1 MVRAVRPAAS
11 VNPNNFRFS
20 AVARRALMMP
30 MRLAW
35 IIGMICSFAAWAA
48 APAVPTQYA
57 WQRNAMYVYRVNI
70 ESAEE
75 GYQPSLRG
83 DVVYLCR
90 ASNPH
95 GFTLRCYNFAV
106 LQRHSK
112 SGRRFPPFGVFQM
125 GWRFFDGKQVGRQ
138 TRPPVDVV
146 FRPNGELLARAGVA
160 SRVFDLNDPSRLV
173 LDRLG
178 SETETKW
185 TTVENVKIIH
195 ERRAS
200 QPGTGRLVR
209 LDKTPLT
216 GLLTVNYQRRAGT
229 LFQTLAL
236 STRVVPSRVRVQV
249 EGTGRTTFNEEGIP
263 AQFAWKGIITD
274 HDGATER
281 KVPLKIFYQLLSGS
295 EAARVLRSPAPATRS
310 QRRPIAAA
318 EMKKLLVDLQQ
329 RLSAGR
335 PKALER
341 LVVGDPRGT
350 SPAQRD
356 KVSAALVNVLGD
368 SDPFLRRDAA
378 RALANWGS
386 AASVLALIARLN
398 DPQMTVRWAVI
409 DALGSLRDPRGMEP
423 VVRHLGSG
431 REIAAAVNALQFFGR
446 AVPGIEPHL
455 LSLMKNKNSTVRV
468 ETSRLLAVFGTD
480 KSAPTLTLAAKD
492 ADAEVAK
499 AASAALVAIRKRTR
513 PQ

>member
-1 MVRAVRPAAS
+1 MVRPVRLAAS

-20 AVARRALMMP
+20 AMVRRALMMS
-30 MRLAW
+30 MRLALM
-35 IIGMICSFAAWAA
+35 IGMICSLAAWAA
-48 APAVPTQYA
+48 APTEYA

-160 SRVFDLNDPSRLV
+160 SRMFDLNDPSLLV

-178 SETETKW
+178 LKTETEW
-185 TTVENVKIIH
+185 TATETVKIVH
-195 ERRAS
+195 ERRVS
-200 QPGTGRLVR
+200 IPGSGRLVR

-216 GLLTVNYQRRAGT
+216 GALRVKYQRKAGI
-229 LFQTLAL
+229 LFQTFAL
-236 STRVVPSRVRVQV
+236 STRVVPSRVHVQL
-249 EGTGRTTFNEEGIP
+249 EGTGRTTFNKAGIP
-263 AQFAWKGIITD
+263 EQFAWEGIITD
-274 HDGATER
+274 HDGENER
-281 KVPLKIFYQLLSGS
+281 TVPLKISYQLLSGN
-295 EAARVLRSPAPATRS
+295 EAMLVLRPPAPATRS
-310 QRRPIAAA
+310 ERRPIAAGDLG
-318 EMKKLLVDLQQ
+318 KLLVNVQQ
-329 RLSAGR
+329 RLTDRR
-335 PKALER
+335 PKALAR
-341 LVVGDPRGT
+341 LVVGDPRGVN
-350 SPAQRD
+350 PAQRD
-356 KVSAALVNVLGD
+356 QVVAALVHILRD

-378 RALANWGS
+378 RALANWGD
-386 AASVLALIARLN
+386 AASISALIARLN
-398 DPQMTVRWAVI
+398 DPQMTVRWAAI

-423 VVRHLGSG
+423 VAQHLGSG
-431 REIAAAVNALQFFGR
+431 REISAAVNALQFFGR

-455 LSLMKNKNSTVRV
+455 LPLMKNKNSTVRV
-468 ETSRLLAVFGTD
+468 ETARLLAAFGTG
-480 KSAPTLTLAAKD
+480 KSVLPLALAAKD
-492 ADAEVAK
+492 TDAAVAK
-499 AASAALVAIRKRTR
+499 AASAALEAIRKRTR
-513 PQ
+513 PK

>member
-1 MVRAVRPAAS
+1 MVRPVRLAAS

-20 AVARRALMMP
+20 AMARRALMML

-35 IIGMICSFAAWAA
+35 MIGMICSLAAWAA

-146 FRPNGELLARAGVA
+146 FRTNGELLARAGVA

-295 EAARVLRSPAPATRS
+295 EVARVLRSPAPATRS

-356 KVSAALVNVLGD
+356 KVSASLVNVLGD

-409 DALGSLRDPRGMEP
+409 DALGSLRDPRGMAP

-431 REIAAAVNALQFFGR
+431 REIVAAANALQFFGR

-455 LSLMKNKNSTVRV
+455 LPLMKNKNPTVRV
-468 ETSRLLAVFGTD
+468 ETARLLAAFGTD
-480 KSAPTLTLAAKD
+480 KSAPALTLAAKD
-492 ADAEVAK
+492 ADSAVAK
-499 AASAALVAIRKRTR
+499 SASAALEAIRKRTR

>member
-1 MVRAVRPAAS
+1 MNR
-11 VNPNNFRFS
+11 NNFLFS
-20 AVARRALMMP
+20 AMVHRALMMS
-30 MRLAW
+30 MRLALM
-35 IIGMICSFAAWAA
+35 IGMICSLAAWAV
-48 APAVPTQYA
+48 APAVPSQYA
-57 WQRNAMYVYRVNI
+57 WQRNVMYVYRVNI

-106 LQRHSK
+106 LQRHSN

-125 GWRFFDGKQVGRQ
+125 GWRFFDGKQVGPQ
-138 TRPPVDVV
+138 TRPSADVV
-146 FRPNGELLARAGVA
+146 FRPNGELLTRAGAV
-160 SRVFDLNDPSRLV
+160 SGVLDLNDPLRLV

-178 SETETKW
+178 SETETEW
-185 TTVENVKIIH
+185 TTVKNVKIIH

-216 GLLTVNYQRRAGT
+216 GLLMVKYQRRAGT
-229 LFQTLAL
+229 LFQTLTL
-236 STRVVPSRVRVQV
+236 STRVVPSRIRVQV
-249 EGTGRTTFNEEGIP
+249 EGEGRTIFNNAGIP
-263 AQFAWKGIITD
+263 AQFAWEGIITD
-274 HDGATER
+274 HDGVNER
-281 KVPLKIFYQLLSGS
+281 TVPLKISYQLLVGS
-295 EAARVLRSPAPATRS
+295 EMARVLRPPAPATRS

-329 RLSAGR
+329 RLSDGR
-335 PKALER
+335 PKALAR

-356 KVSAALVNVLGD
+356 KVSVELVNVLGD

-378 RALANWGS
+378 RALANWGNT
-386 AASVLALIARLN
+386 ASVPALIARLQ
-398 DPQMTVRWAVI
+398 DSQMTVRWAAI
-409 DALGSLRDPRGMEP
+409 DALGSLRDPRGMGP
-423 VVRHLGSG
+423 IAKHLGSG
-431 REIAAAVNALQFFGR
+431 REIAATVNALQFFGR

-455 LSLMKNKNSTVRV
+455 LSLMENKNSTVRV
-468 ETSRLLAVFGTD
+468 ETSRLLAAFGTV
-480 KSAPTLTLAAKD
+480 KSVPSLTLAAKD
-492 ADAEVAK
+492 ANAAVAK
-499 AASAALVAIRKRTR
+499 AASIALEVIRKRTR

>member
-20 AVARRALMMP
+20 AMARRALMMP

-35 IIGMICSFAAWAA
+35 MIGMIYSLAAWAA
-48 APAVPTQYA
+48 APVVPAQYG
-57 WQRNAMYVYRVNI
+57 WQSNAMYVYRVNI

-160 SRVFDLNDPSRLV
+160 SRMFDLNDPSRLMV
-173 LDRLG
+173 DRLG
-178 SETETKW
+178 SETETEW
-185 TTVENVKIIH
+185 TATETVKIVH
-195 ERRAS
+195 ERRVS
-200 QPGTGRLVR
+200 LPGSGRLVR

-216 GLLTVNYQRRAGT
+216 GALTVKYQHKAGI

-236 STRVVPSRVRVQV
+236 STRVVPSRIRVQV
-249 EGTGRTTFNEEGIP
+249 EGTGRTTFNKAGIP
-263 AQFAWKGIITD
+263 EQFAWEGIITD
-274 HDGATER
+274 HDGENER
-281 KVPLKIFYQLLSGS
+281 TVPLKISYQLLSRS
-295 EAARVLRSPAPATRS
+295 EAVRVLRPPAPATRS
-310 QRRPIAAA
+310 ERRPIAADDL
-318 EMKKLLVDLQQ
+318 EKLLVDVQQ
-329 RLSAGR
+329 RLTDRR
-335 PKALER
+335 PRALAR
-341 LVVGDPRGT
+341 LVVGDSRGVQ
-350 SPAQRD
+350 PAQRD
-356 KVSAALVNVLGD
+356 QVVAALVGILSD

-378 RALANWGS
+378 RALANWGN
-386 AASVLALIARLN
+386 AASVPALIARLN
-398 DPQMTVRWAVI
+398 DPQMTVRWAAI

-446 AVPGIEPHL
+446 VVPGIEPHL

-468 ETSRLLAVFGTD
+468 ETSRLLSAFGTG
-480 KSAPTLTLAAKD
+480 KSSPALTLAAKD
-492 ADAEVAK
+492 DDAAVAK
-499 AASAALVAIRKRTR
+499 AASAALEAIRKRTR